1 MTTKPEAAQDALNKL
16 LQVVTLLNED
26 MRQDFERRGLTP
38 ARTHALWV
46 LAELGPSPQRAL
58 AQALGVTARNVT
70 GIVDGLVETGF
81 VTREPHPGDRR
92 ATLVTFTDK
101 GAHTVHHL
109 QESQRTLAV
118 QLFGQMPAERF
129 SAFVNGMDDVLQVIQ
144 RELAKG

>member
-1 MTTKPEAAQDALNKL
+1 M
-16 LQVVTLLNED
+16 TLLNED

-46 LAELGPSPQRAL
+46 LAELSPSPQRAL

-81 VTREPHPGDRR
+81 VTREPHPADRR
-92 ATLVTFTDK
+92 ATLVTFTDQ
-101 GAHTVHHL
+101 GEAAVRDL

-118 QLFGQMPAERF
+118 QLFGSMPDERF
-129 SAFVNGMDDVLQVIQ
+129 SAFVQGMDDVLEVIR
-144 RELAKG
+144 RELGRG